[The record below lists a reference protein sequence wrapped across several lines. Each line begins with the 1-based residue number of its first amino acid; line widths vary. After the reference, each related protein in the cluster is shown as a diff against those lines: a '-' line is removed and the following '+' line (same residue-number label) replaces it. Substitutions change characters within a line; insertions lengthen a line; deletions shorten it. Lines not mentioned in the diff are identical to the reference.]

1 MRVEAARQMFFV
13 IESLKSIEIYEQ
25 MAIESVKGFGVSE
38 KFVQRQTFAAMTEN
52 LCKLEKFEENFM
64 DVLHE
69 LSKDPVII
77 VRIALAIS
85 ICKAS
90 K

>member
-1 MRVEAARQMFFV
+1 
-13 IESLKSIEIYEQ
+13 
-25 MAIESVKGFGVSE
+25 
-38 KFVQRQTFAAMTEN
+38 MTEN

>member
-1 MRVEAARQMFFV
+1 
-13 IESLKSIEIYEQ
+13 
-25 MAIESVKGFGVSE
+25 
-38 KFVQRQTFAAMTEN
+38 
-52 LCKLEKFEENFM
+52 M
-64 DVLHE
+64 DVLLE

-90 K
+90 KERAEMKEKYKQIIN

>member
-1 MRVEAARQMFFV
+1 
-13 IESLKSIEIYEQ
+13 

-38 KFVQRQTFAAMTEN
+38 KFVQRQTFAGMTEN

-64 DVLHE
+64 DVLLE

-85 ICKAS
+85 ISKAFE
-90 K
+90 